1 MRSLVLV
8 LAVAACPGL
17 ARSAGAEVSKTVR
30 LTRDASLPFA
40 VENLAGKVTVLAGA
54 GPQVEVTATL
64 YAESDALLE
73 AMGFEPARGDQGR
86 PSLRVRYP
94 AGERHF
100 RYSQGRGRSETR
112 YDGRKVK
119 VSRDSGVVAYADLEV
134 RLPPDVAG
142 AWVRNAVGPLSA
154 SGVSGDIALDTGSG
168 DITLSDVSG
177 KIVADTGSGNV
188 EASEARGRFTCDTGS
203 GDCSVTGFRGELLSL
218 DSGSGDLDVSDVET
232 IRLHADTG
240 SGRVRVTRAQA
251 EQVTADTGSGSVD
264 LDLGGSDLRRVQ
276 ADTGSGNVRLR
287 LPEDASFEIR
297 VDAGGGR
304 VQSRFADAQPILED
318 EEVTG
323 YRRGAARIK
332 IDVDTGS
339 GDVVVEPGR

>member
-1 MRSLVLV
+1 MRSLFLV
-8 LAVAACPGL
+8 LAVAAHPGL
-17 ARSAGAEVSKTVR
+17 AWSAGAEVSKTVR
-30 LTRDASLPFA
+30 LTHDASLPFA
-40 VENLAGKVTVLAGA
+40 VENLAGKVTVLPGA
-54 GPQVEVTATL
+54 GSQAEVTATL
-64 YAESDALLE
+64 YAESAALLD
-73 AMGFEPARGDQGR
+73 AMGFEPARDDQGR

-94 AGERHF
+94 ASERHF
-100 RYSQGRGRSETR
+100 RYPAARGRSETR

-134 RLPPDVAG
+134 RLPPDVAE

-154 SGVSGDIALDTGSG
+154 SGVSGEIALDTGSG
-168 DITLSDVSG
+168 DITVSDVAG

-188 EASEARGRFTCDTGS
+188 EASGARGRFTCDTGS
-203 GDCSVTGFRGELLSL
+203 GNCSVTGFRGELLNL
-218 DSGSGDLDVSDVET
+218 DTGSGDLDITDVET

-251 EQVTADTGSGSVD
+251 EQVVADTGSGSVD
-264 LDLGGSDLRRVQ
+264 LDLGGSGLRRVK

-287 LPEDASFEIR
+287 LPEDATFEVR
-297 VDAGGGR
+297 VDTGGGQL
-304 VQSRFADAQPILED
+304 QSRFADAQPIMED
-318 EEVTG
+318 HDVVG

-339 GDVVVEPGR
+339 GDVVVEPTR